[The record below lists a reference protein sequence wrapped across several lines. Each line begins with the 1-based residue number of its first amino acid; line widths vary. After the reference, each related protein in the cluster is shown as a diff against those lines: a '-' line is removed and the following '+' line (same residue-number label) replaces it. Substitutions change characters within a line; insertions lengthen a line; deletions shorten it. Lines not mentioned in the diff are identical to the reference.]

1 MGKICVSLLLLGMLF
16 DSFDAKVIGDGGS
29 CCVKKTVG
37 GVAYTLVTEG
47 DTTKYGCEENCIYT
61 RDDQPGGTQFC
72 FKAGGLESVCNP
84 DMEDQ
89 FLYLSETRILRLP
102 SFEEVPCNQDFPE
115 HHLEWATAGIVA
127 DNNLLVC
134 GGRGMHTTCM
144 MWTENGWLEKGTGF
158 SRYSGA
164 AASSVDG
171 SLIITGGNDDTGNR
185 LASTMIY
192 TEDVG
197 WEDFTPLPV
206 AIYLHCQ
213 VSVGDSVYIIGGRT
227 KHASTGATYK
237 LSMSTKQ
244 WVRQSNLNTPRD
256 ALGCAEWD
264 GGLLAVG
271 GRNGPG
277 GPGSQL
283 SSVEKYNPVSN
294 KWSTFTP
301 LPIALHRMQA
311 LVWGNDLYVLGGLQ
325 GNNNEVSKK
334 VYKLKHDEDTWNE
347 LEVEIEAFKPND
359 NRPVFP
365 AVTLSTINCT

>member
-115 HHLEWATAGIVA
+115 NPLQWATAGIVT

-134 GGRGMHTTCM
+134 GGQGMSGCM
-144 MWTENGWLEKGTGF
+144 MWTENGWQEKGTGF
-158 SRYSGA
+158 NRYGA
-164 AASSVDG
+164 AASSVEG
-171 SLIITGGNDDTGNR
+171 SLIITGGRHAQPGQPGGKLLT
-185 LASTMIY
+185 STMIY
-192 TEDVG
+192 TEDAG

-206 AIYLHCQ
+206 ATYIHCQ
-213 VSVGDSVYIIGGRT
+213 VSVGDTVYIVGGQT
-227 KHASTGATYK
+227 TTWSGATYK

-244 WVRQSNLNTPRD
+244 WVRQSSLNTPRN
-256 ALGCAEWD
+256 ALACAEWD
-264 GGLLAVG
+264 DGLLAVG
-271 GRNGPG
+271 GNGSG
-277 GPGSQL
+277 GK
-283 SSVEKYNPVSN
+283 SSIVEKYNPVSN

-301 LPIALHRMQA
+301 LPTTLDRMQA